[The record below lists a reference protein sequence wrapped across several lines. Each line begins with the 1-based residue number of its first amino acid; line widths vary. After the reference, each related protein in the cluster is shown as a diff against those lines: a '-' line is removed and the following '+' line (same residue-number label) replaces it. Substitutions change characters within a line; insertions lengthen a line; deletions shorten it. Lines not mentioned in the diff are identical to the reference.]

1 LTRPINIGLSLW
13 GQPLLK
19 AHARPILVQSI
30 TLDDRGKSSVMLIR
44 FGMDLAR
51 GQNDNGYHYQKANDN
66 GSHYQKREKT

>member
-1 LTRPINIGLSLW
+1 
-13 GQPLLK
+13 
-19 AHARPILVQSI
+19 
-30 TLDDRGKSSVMLIR
+30 MLIR